1 MRKISNLHK
10 AIIDSSPYYK
20 KCARRY
26 DSGCGGR
33 ITIEHA
39 LVFGGRQIAE
49 LWNYVPLCE
58 YHHGVLNYQDCG
70 DLQKE
75 KNVWIALNQATDEE
89 LKKYSKVVPY
99 IRERDRLNVKYG
111 KYNIKG

>member
-10 AIIDSSPYYK
+10 SIIDSSPYYK
-20 KCARRY
+20 KCARRT
-26 DSGCGGR
+26 DSNCAGR

-58 YHHGVLNYQDCG
+58 YHHAVLNYQDGG

-75 KNVWIALNQATDEE
+75 KNVWIALNQANDLE
-89 LKKYSKVVPY
+89 LKKYSKAINY
-99 IRERDRLNVKYG
+99 IRMRDILNVKYG
-111 KYNIKG
+111 KYNP